1 MEPIM
6 ERQVVFDGK
15 TPNHYS
21 TETGAAAEN
30 PKGMAEA
37 LRLLK
42 QYFGYE
48 AFRPGQR
55 EIVAALLDG
64 RDGLGVMPTGA
75 GKSLCYQIPALML
88 PGITL
93 VVSPLISLMKDQVAA
108 LIQAGIPAAF
118 LNSSLTA
125 VQFDRAMRNLR
136 ARQYKIVYVA
146 PERLL
151 VPDFLTACRQL
162 RISLLA
168 VDEAHC
174 ISQWGQDFRPD
185 YLRIRDFIIALPSR
199 PQVAAF
205 TATATPQVSADII
218 ERLTLQDPFRVQ
230 TGFDRP
236 NLFFSVQ
243 QVHSR
248 PEAVLAYA
256 REHAQ
261 KSGIVYCGT
270 RKTVETLC
278 RKLQDAG
285 VSATRYHA
293 GLTQEERQRNQE
305 DFACDR
311 RTVMVATNAFGMGI
325 DKSNVSYV
333 IHYNMPK
340 SMEAYYQEAGRAG
353 RDGERAEC
361 ILLFSP
367 QDIILNQQLIDQPNE
382 NDALSEEEKET
393 VRQGE
398 RMRLKKMTAYAE
410 SSGCLRASILR
421 YFGEEN
427 VPDSCGNCSNCLGQY
442 ERQDITVDA
451 QKILSCV
458 YRTGQRYG
466 TTVIAEVLKGSDDP
480 RYAALGLTNQ
490 STFGI
495 MRDRSVSEIRAIISA
510 LVQFGYLRIEG
521 DYPILRFTEKSRE
534 GLSGKQKIEM
544 RRPVRRKREKQK
556 AERGTAT
563 DLAFDPELFEK
574 LRQLRLRLAREE
586 NLPPYVIFHD
596 TTLRELSAR
605 KPREIGELTRISGF
619 GARKIEKYGE
629 AVIQTIRGEC
639 L

>member
-1 MEPIM
+1 MEQHGIIN
-6 ERQVVFDGK
+6 EK
-15 TPNHYS
+15 TPNHDS
-21 TETGAAAEN
+21 TGMEDTAGN
-30 PKGMAEA
+30 PERMKEA
-37 LRLLK
+37 LGLLK

-48 AFRPGQR
+48 MFRPGQR
-55 EIVAALLDG
+55 EIVSAMLKG
-64 RDGLGVMPTGA
+64 RDCLGVMPTGA
-75 GKSLCYQIPALML
+75 GKSLCYQIPALMF

-93 VVSPLISLMKDQVAA
+93 VISPLISLMKDQVAA

-125 VQFDRAMRNLR
+125 GQLDRAMRNLR
-136 ARQYKIVYVA
+136 AGQYKIVYAA

-151 VPDFLTACRQL
+151 TPDFLAVCQQV

-185 YLRIRDFIIALPSR
+185 YLRIRDFLMALPSR

-218 ERLTLQDPFRVQ
+218 ERLTLRDPFRVQ

-248 PEAVLAYA
+248 PEAVLTYV
-256 REHAQ
+256 REHGQ

-270 RKTVETLC
+270 RKTVEALC
-278 RKLQDAG
+278 RKLQEAG
-285 VSATRYHA
+285 IPATRYHA
-293 GLTQEERQRNQE
+293 GLTQEERQQNQE
-305 DFACDR
+305 AFACDR
-311 RTVMVATNAFGMGI
+311 KTVMVATNAFGMGI

-353 RDGERAEC
+353 RDGGRAEC
-361 ILLFSP
+361 ILLFSL
-367 QDIILNQQLIDQPNE
+367 QDIILNQQLIDQPND
-382 NDALSEEEKET
+382 NDALSEEEKEI

-398 RMRLKKMTAYAE
+398 QMRLKKMTAYAE

-427 VPDSCGNCSNCLGQY
+427 VPDNCGNCSNCLGQY

-466 TTVIAEVLKGSDDP
+466 MTVIAEVLKGSDDP
-480 RYAALGLTNQ
+480 RYAGLGLTNQ

-495 MRDRSVSEIRAIISA
+495 MRDRSVSEIKSIISA
-510 LVQFGYLRIEG
+510 LVQFGYLRFSEG
-521 DYPILRFTEKSRE
+521 DYPVLRFTEKSRE

-544 RRPVRRKREKQK
+544 RKPARRKREKQK
-556 AERGTAT
+556 AGLAP
-563 DLAFDPELFEK
+563 DAGLAFDPELFEK
-574 LRQLRLRLAREE
+574 LRQLRLRLAREA

-596 TTLRELSAR
+596 TTLRELAAR
-605 KPREIGELTRISGF
+605 KPREVGELMQISGF
-619 GARKIEKYGE
+619 GSRKIEKYGE
-629 AVIQTIRGEC
+629 AVIQTIQEAEGNV
-639 L
+639 